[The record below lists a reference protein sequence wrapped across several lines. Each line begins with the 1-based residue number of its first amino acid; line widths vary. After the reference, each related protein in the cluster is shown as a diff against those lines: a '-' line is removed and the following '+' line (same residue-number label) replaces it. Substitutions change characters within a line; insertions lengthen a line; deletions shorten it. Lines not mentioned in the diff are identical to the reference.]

1 MNKFKLWRR
10 LTSRHWARLERE
22 GWIRISSYQHYCIE
36 VMLENGFGQK
46 MRNQQVLEL
55 EDY

>member
-36 VMLENGFGQK
+36 GMLENGNGYK